1 MTVES
6 YVVDSLPPLVVVDAA
21 NVVGSIPD
29 GWWADRPGATERL
42 RDALETLSDAGLPA
56 AELPDWTGSPPLEV
70 VLVVEGQARCV
81 RGTAGVRVI
90 AARQS
95 ADDTIVELVRDEVP
109 EGRHCLVI
117 TSDKELRARVGD
129 LDAEVAGP
137 RTVYP

>member
-1 MTVES
+1 M
-6 YVVDSLPPLVVVDAA
+6 VDSLPPLVVVDAA

-29 GWWADRPGATERL
+29 GWWSDRAGATERL

-56 AELPDWTGSPPLEV
+56 ADLPGWTDTPPLEV

-90 AARQS
+90 AARHN
-95 ADDTIVELVRDEVP
+95 ADDTIVDLVRDEVP
-109 EGRHCLVI
+109 EGRHCLVV
-117 TSDKELRARVGD
+117 TSDKQLRSRVRAMN
-129 LDAEVAGP
+129 AEVTGP